1 MLGVAEDLSVLRVHK
16 VILCWEVS
24 TRNGL
29 LLGKKKVSLA
39 LYLTYVRVLM
49 FCS

>member
-29 LLGKKKVSLA
+29 LLGKKSFLSS
-39 LYLTYVRVLM
+39 VLDL
-49 FCS
+49 C